1 MYLVFFF
8 ESENLIV
15 EAIISGNIEDPKIQ
29 IINAKNLIE
38 QNTINNDLKK
48 VFNDGVS
55 NFIEK
60 LLDIEK

>member
-1 MYLVFFF
+1 MFY

-15 EAIISGNIEDPKIQ
+15 EAIISGNIEDPNIK
-29 IINAKNLIE
+29 IINTNNLIE
-38 QNTINNDLKK
+38 QNKIVNDLKK
-48 VFNDGVS
+48 VFNDGVN

>member
-1 MYLVFFF
+1 M
-8 ESENLIV
+8 IV